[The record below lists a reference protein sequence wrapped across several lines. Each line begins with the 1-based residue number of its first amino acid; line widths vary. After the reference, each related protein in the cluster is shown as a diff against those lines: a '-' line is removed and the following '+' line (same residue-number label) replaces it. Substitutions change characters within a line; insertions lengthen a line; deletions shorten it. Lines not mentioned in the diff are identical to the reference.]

1 MKTLCQN
8 CQAINPAQAPKCH
21 NCGERIAKGPL
32 YAAAGSDFLREQV
45 RLLQKAG
52 WIAHAKEFETA
63 ITALR
68 VIHTWATFDG
78 GRCLN
83 PQDVAKLTRK
93 AIKGFISSSPNR

>member
-1 MKTLCQN
+1 MTKKPIERCLHPLC
-8 CQAINPAQAPKCH
+8 
-21 NCGERIAKGPL
+21 
-32 YAAAGSDFLREQV
+32 SDFLREQL
-45 RLLQKAG
+45 RLLKAAG

-93 AIKGFISSSPNR
+93 ALNGFIRSNPNSLSSKPPGLDIPDISDTKPQ

>member
-1 MKTLCQN
+1 
-8 CQAINPAQAPKCH
+8 
-21 NCGERIAKGPL
+21 
-32 YAAAGSDFLREQV
+32 V

-93 AIKGFISSSPNR
+93 ALKGFISSSPKEHPTAEAP

>member
-1 MKTLCQN
+1 MSK
-8 CQAINPAQAPKCH
+8 PKKS
-21 NCGERIAKGPL
+21 ETPV
-32 YAAAGSDFLREQV
+32 AAATPCSDFLREQV

-93 AIKGFISSSPNR
+93 ALKGFISSSPNIKDHATDGARDEN

>member
-1 MKTLCQN
+1 MKTICKHAYPSDLCGK
-8 CQAINPAQAPKCH
+8 CNP
-21 NCGERIAKGPL
+21 IAKEPL
-32 YAAAGSDFLREQV
+32 NARRSAAPCSDFLREQV

-52 WIAHAKEFETA
+52 WIAHAKEFEAA

-83 PQDVAKLTRK
+83 PQDVAKITRK
-93 AIKGFISSSPNR
+93 ALKGFISSSPNR